1 MKGDEE
7 MNEWQVIAMLITL
20 ITGAAVIIRPI
31 CNLTKAITELT
42 LTCKNLDIQFANF
55 ETNNKD
61 GHKRIWDHNEKQ
73 DEMLNDHEERISKM
87 EGRCESTK

>member
-1 MKGDEE
+1 

-31 CNLTKAITELT
+31 CNLTKARTELT
-42 LTCKNLDIQFANF
+42 LTCKNLDIQCANF

-87 EGRCESTK
+87 EGRGESTK